1 MIVNYDQII
10 FKLAV
15 QTVPLETFHTPS
27 FASFQT
33 ITEVVFL
40 KGALNDDH
48 LAIPSCHY
56 RSCNHLQKIFY
67 SYPIM
72 HALSTLAWL
81 LLFPLYYQYGGF
93 Y

>member
-40 KGALNDDH
+40 KGALNDDY

-56 RSCNHLQKIFY
+56 
-67 SYPIM
+67 
-72 HALSTLAWL
+72 
-81 LLFPLYYQYGGF
+81 
-93 Y
+93 